1 MLDKATKWEVGLMKQ
16 LLSGSNLNWYRIKSI
31 AALFT
36 GAAILFLGCKKNNIE
51 EIKAIASVETLPMQE
66 ARNFESLFTDSGQ
79 VRFSIKAPLLLRF
92 ENDGQDYIEF
102 PNGLELVK
110 FDQNNKVI
118 SSITA
123 NYARQYVAE
132 QKWEAKNNVVATN
145 ANGDTLKT
153 EVLYWEEKERK
164 IYTNEFV
171 RIIRADQNFTGTGM
185 TSDQNMM
192 NWKITNPKGTLYVN
206 MNNQSQPSDSMKMQ
220 NQNNK
225 TNSEPL
231 KRPLQFNN
239 QIP

>member
-1 MLDKATKWEVGLMKQ
+1 MKQ

-51 EIKAIASVETLPMQE
+51 EIKAITSVETLPMQE
-66 ARNFESLFTDSGQ
+66 ARNFESLFTDSGK

-132 QKWEAKNNVVATN
+132 QKWEAKNNVIATN

-153 EVLYWEEKERK
+153 EVLYWEEKEKK

-192 NWKITNPKGTLYVN
+192 NWKITNPKGILYVN
-206 MNNQSQPSDSMKMQ
+206 MNSQSQPSDSVKTQ

>member
-1 MLDKATKWEVGLMKQ
+1 MKQ

-51 EIKAIASVETLPMQE
+51 EIKAITSVETLPMQE
-66 ARNFESLFTDSGQ
+66 ARNFKSLFTDSGK

-92 ENDGQDYIEF
+92 ENDGRDYIEF

-132 QKWEAKNNVVATN
+132 QKWEAKNNVIATN

-153 EVLYWEEKERK
+153 EVLYWEEKEKK

-185 TSDQNMM
+185 TADQNML
-192 NWKITNPKGTLYVN
+192 NWKITNPKGILYVN
-206 MNNQSQPSDSMKMQ
+206 MNNQSQPSDSVKMQ